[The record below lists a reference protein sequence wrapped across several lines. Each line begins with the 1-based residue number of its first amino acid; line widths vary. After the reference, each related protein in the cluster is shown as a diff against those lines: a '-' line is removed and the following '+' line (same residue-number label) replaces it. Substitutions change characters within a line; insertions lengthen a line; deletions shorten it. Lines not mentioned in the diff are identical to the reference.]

1 MKNANVNI
9 DLDLDEFS
17 KEVAVLIPDLISSR
31 TTRRQK
37 ARLKLSEISPMI
49 LDQVAKLIESKNKQL
64 RWEVAKSLEDRSSLG
79 SIPVLLKLL
88 ADEES
93 DVRWLAA
100 EGLINIGRESVIPLL
115 HEIIYNE
122 SIYIREGAHHVLHQ
136 LFTGKERRD
145 YHQLM
150 KALKHNKSVK
160 GTASLKAKEVL
171 DTFSRHITRS

>member
-1 MKNANVNI
+1 MKTNDIKI
-9 DLDLDEFS
+9 DLKLDEFS
-17 KEVAVLIPDLISSR
+17 KEVSDLIPDLVSNR
-31 TTRRQK
+31 TTKRQN
-37 ARLKLSEISPMI
+37 ARMRLSKISPLI
-49 LDQVAKLIESKNKQL
+49 LDQLAKLITSKNKQL

-79 SIPVLLKLL
+79 SIPILLTLL

-93 DVRWLAA
+93 DIRWLAA

-122 SIYIREGAHHVLHQ
+122 SIYIREGAHHVLHS
-136 LFTGKERRD
+136 LLTGKERRD

-150 KALKHNKSVK
+150 RALKHNKSVK

-171 DTFSRHITRS
+171 DSFGRRVA